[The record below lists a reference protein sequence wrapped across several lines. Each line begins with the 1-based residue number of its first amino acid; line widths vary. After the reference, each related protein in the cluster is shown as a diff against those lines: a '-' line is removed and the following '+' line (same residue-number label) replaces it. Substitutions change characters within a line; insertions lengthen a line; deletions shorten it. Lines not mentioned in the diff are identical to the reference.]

1 MKRNGYLIHPSLKLA
16 FEKIYA
22 YTSDKD
28 GIRHD
33 FGKDSYV
40 DFEEAKYMLVSC
52 SAFMNYLI
60 GVSSKNKDGI

>member
-1 MKRNGYLIHPSLKLA
+1 MYG
-16 FEKIYA
+16 

-33 FGKDSYV
+33 FGNDSNV
-40 DFEEAKYMLVSC
+40 DFEETKYMLVSC

-60 GVSSKNKDGI
+60 GISAKISQ